1 MTNAA
6 IRHSWWTASKAPWLL
21 RALGLLGVAALAAC
35 GSGGG
40 GGSGM
45 ASNPGT
51 AMVTLTDV
59 PGDLLSYIVNVVSLQ
74 LTRSDGTVIETV
86 PVSTQE
92 DFAQLVNLSDLISSE
107 QIPAGRYVSATITLD
122 YSAATIVVDNGSGSV
137 TIAPANIIDGA
148 TSLPLT
154 APNPTQITLT
164 LALGANTPLVIT

>member
-45 ASNPGT
+45 SSNSDTAKPGMTPEACTGCGT
-51 AMVTLTDV
+51 AMVTLTDA

-74 LTRSDGTVIETV
+74 LTRSDGTVSR
-86 PVSTQE
+86 PFPS
-92 DFAQLVNLSDLISSE
+92 ARRRISRSW
-107 QIPAGRYVSATITLD
+107 
-122 YSAATIVVDNGSGSV
+122 
-137 TIAPANIIDGA
+137 
-148 TSLPLT
+148 
-154 APNPTQITLT
+154 
-164 LALGANTPLVIT
+164 